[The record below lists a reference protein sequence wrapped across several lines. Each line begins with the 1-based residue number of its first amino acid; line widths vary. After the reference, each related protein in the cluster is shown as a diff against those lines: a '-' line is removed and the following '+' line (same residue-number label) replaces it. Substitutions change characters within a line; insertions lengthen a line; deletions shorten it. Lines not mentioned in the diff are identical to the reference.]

1 MLNLIYILLFKNFI
15 MEILM
20 FYVKHKKKSFS
31 TKICILVI
39 NNRKIRYLLTFII
52 EINMIYGIIYLCNEY
67 VINWSELEDSS
78 HINLYPCA
86 LFL

>member
-1 MLNLIYILLFKNFI
+1 MYIN
-15 MEILM
+15 
-20 FYVKHKKKSFS
+20 YQQQKK
-31 TKICILVI
+31 IG
-39 NNRKIRYLLTFII
+39 YLLTFII

-67 VINWSELEDSS
+67 VINWSELEDGS